1 MTCTPKNIY
10 SMASY
15 VALVAGNQNFHYYND
30 DMSAASVPAPIK
42 ILCLLALGLFIWLM
56 GDSDNNTD
64 QNGVTNGQVPVVDP
78 APSIDNNSNGDLQR
92 ETKSAA
98 VDEGTSVIIPL
109 QHQAPIARGLYQNI
123 FGEPIGGAV
132 VELWRFNQTG
142 MGIVNSLP
150 RLSAPEF
157 ITITD
162 AAGEFELPFSRLSS
176 RQPQLGLLANGDEY
190 ILLLRH
196 SNYADLREMS
206 LTSFDKQLIV
216 TAPRQLPLLKGQV
229 LLHDN
234 SPAAV
239 TGIFVDGTVKTW
251 ADADGNF
258 SVSLSKDSH
267 NFYFNHRLGATSKV
281 ISGGQH
287 LETIIVLPPA
297 QNISG
302 VIHDFNNQPLADVEI
317 EAVRKSTTEASGR
330 ASSRATS
337 DSEGRFVLHGL
348 ADGEFH
354 LRAVR
359 PPREYW
365 ARTVLASTQDVQLKI
380 DYQVFSFDVAS
391 APPYALWNNLV
402 VRAERNGNY
411 RTLVSESKSSVLQPH
426 YEYFLED
433 DVEADRII
441 IDFQVSGYQPL
452 HIIFEVDP
460 SAPRQNQSAAL
471 VPDSQSAALQLSFL
485 MPRDIQPFELS
496 YGLQN
501 VADGEIVQPYRRTIT
516 SSVNERREYYYPDLS
531 AGDYKVLL
539 QIEGNSFFN
548 LPEIKIAGNAI
559 IKIEPD
565 ENNFIELELV
575 AK

>member
-1 MTCTPKNIY
+1 
-10 SMASY
+10 MASY
-15 VALVAGNQNFHYYND
+15 VTLVAGNQNFHHYND
-30 DMSAASVPAPIK
+30 AMSAASVPAPIK
-42 ILCLLALGLFIWLM
+42 ILCLLALGLLIWLM
-56 GDSDNNTD
+56 VDSGDNID
-64 QNGVTNGQVPVVDP
+64 QNGVMNGQVPIVDP
-78 APSIDNNSNGDLQR
+78 APSLDHNSNGDLQR
-92 ETKSAA
+92 ETKPAS
-98 VDEGTSVIIPL
+98 VDEGASAIIPP
-109 QHQAPIARGLYQNI
+109 QHQAPIARGLYQDI
-123 FGEPIGGAV
+123 YGEPIGGAV
-132 VELWRFNQTG
+132 VELWRFNQIG

-150 RLSAPEF
+150 RLGAPEF

-162 AAGEFELPFSRLSS
+162 AAGTFELPFSRLSP
-176 RQPQLGLLANGDEY
+176 RQPQLGLLANSDEY

-196 SNYADLREMS
+196 SNYADFREMS
-206 LTSFDKQLIV
+206 LTRFDKQLVV
-216 TAPRQLPLLKGQV
+216 TAPRQLALLKGQV

-239 TGIFVDGTVKTW
+239 TGIFVDGMVKTW
-251 ADADGNF
+251 TDAGGNF
-258 SVSLSKDSH
+258 SVSLSKGSH
-267 NFYFNHRLGATSKV
+267 KLYFTHRLGATSKV
-281 ISGGQH
+281 MSTDQH
-287 LETIIVLPPA
+287 LENIIILPRA

-317 EAVRKSTTEASGR
+317 EAVRKSTTAASGR

-337 DSEGRFVLHGL
+337 DSQGRFVLHGL

-359 PPREYW
+359 PQREYW
-365 ARTVLASTQDVQLKI
+365 ARTVLAGTQDVQLQI
-380 DYQVFSFDVAS
+380 DDQVFSFDVAS

-426 YEYFLED
+426 YEYFLGN

-452 HIIFEVDP
+452 HLIFEVDP

-471 VPDSQSAALQLSFL
+471 APDLQSAALHLSFL
-485 MPRDIQPFELS
+485 MPRDAPPFELS
-496 YGLQN
+496 YALQN
-501 VADGEIVQPYRRTIT
+501 VADSEIVQPYRRTIS

-539 QIEGNSFFN
+539 QIEGDSFFN
-548 LPEIKIAGNAI
+548 LPEINIAGNAI

-565 ENNFIELELV
+565 ENNFIELELLIQ
-575 AK
+575 

>member
-1 MTCTPKNIY
+1 
-10 SMASY
+10 
-15 VALVAGNQNFHYYND
+15 
-30 DMSAASVPAPIK
+30 MSVASVPAPIK
-42 ILCLLALGLFIWLM
+42 ILCLLALGLLIWLM
-56 GDSDNNTD
+56 WGFDNNTA
-64 QNGVTNGQVPVVDP
+64 QNGVTNGQAPMVDP
-78 APSIDNNSNGDLQR
+78 APSIGPNPNGDLQR
-92 ETKSAA
+92 ETKSAS
-98 VDEGTSVIIPL
+98 VDEVVSSIIPL

-123 FGEPIGGAV
+123 SGEPIGGAI
-132 VELWRFNQTG
+132 VELWRFNQIG

-150 RLSAPEF
+150 RSGAPEF

-162 AAGEFELPFSRLSS
+162 ADGKFELPFSRLSS

-190 ILLLRH
+190 ILLFRH
-196 SNYADLREMS
+196 NNYADFREMS
-206 LTSFDKQLIV
+206 LTRFDKELIV
-216 TAPRQLPLLKGQV
+216 TAPRQLALLKGQV

-239 TGIFVDGTVKTW
+239 TGIFVDGMVKTW
-251 ADADGNF
+251 ADANGNF
-258 SVSLSKDSH
+258 SVSLSKGSH
-267 NFYFNHRLGATSKV
+267 KFYFTHRLGATSKV
-281 ISGGQH
+281 MSSDQYLGN
-287 LETIIVLPPA
+287 IIILPRA

-302 VIHDFNNQPLADVEI
+302 VIHDFNNRPLVDVEI
-317 EAVRKSTTEASGR
+317 EAVRNSITEASGLS
-330 ASSRATS
+330 SSRATS
-337 DSEGRFVLHGL
+337 DSQGRFVLHGL

-359 PPREYW
+359 PQREYW
-365 ARTVLASTQDVQLKI
+365 ARTVLAGTQDVQLQI
-380 DYQVFSFDVAS
+380 DDQIFSFDVAS

-411 RTLVSESKSSVLQPH
+411 RTLVSESKSSVLQPR
-426 YEYFLED
+426 YDYFLGD

-452 HIIFEVDP
+452 RLTFEVDP

-471 VPDSQSAALQLSFL
+471 VPDPQRAALHLSFL
-485 MPRDIQPFELS
+485 MPRDVQPFELS
-496 YGLQN
+496 YALQN

-516 SSVNERREYYYPDLS
+516 GSANERREYYYPDLS

-548 LPEIKIAGNAI
+548 LPEINIAGNAI

-565 ENNFIELELV
+565 ENNFIELELIV
-575 AK
+575 K

>member
-1 MTCTPKNIY
+1 MPSPLKYIY

-15 VALVAGNQNFHYYND
+15 VALVAGNQNSHYYND
-30 DMSAASVPAPIK
+30 AMSAASVPAPIK
-42 ILCLLALGLFIWLM
+42 ILCLLALGLLIWLM
-56 GDSDNNTD
+56 WDFDNNTD
-64 QNGVTNGQVPVVDP
+64 QNGVTDGQVPIVDL
-78 APSIDNNSNGDLQR
+78 APPIDHNSNGDLQR
-92 ETKSAA
+92 ETKSAS
-98 VDEGTSVIIPL
+98 VDEVASSIIPL

-123 FGEPIGGAV
+123 SGEPIGGAV
-132 VELWRFNQTG
+132 VELWRFNQIG

-150 RLSAPEF
+150 RFGAPEF

-162 AAGEFELPFSRLSS
+162 AAGKFELPFSRLSP
-176 RQPQLGLLANGDEY
+176 RQPQLGLLANSDEY

-196 SNYADLREMS
+196 SNYADFREMS
-206 LTSFDKQLIV
+206 LTRFDKQLVV
-216 TAPRQLPLLKGQV
+216 TAPRQLALLKGQV

-239 TGIFVDGTVKTW
+239 TGIFVDGMVKTW
-251 ADADGNF
+251 TDAGGNF
-258 SVSLSKDSH
+258 SVSLSKGSH
-267 NFYFNHRLGATSKV
+267 KLYFTHRLGATSKV
-281 ISGGQH
+281 MSADQD
-287 LETIIVLPPA
+287 LENIIILPRA

-302 VIHDFNNQPLADVEI
+302 VIHDFNNQPLVGVEI
-317 EAVRKSTTEASGR
+317 EAVRNSTTEASGR
-330 ASSRATS
+330 ASSRAIS
-337 DSEGRFVLHGL
+337 DSQGRFALDGL
-348 ADGEFH
+348 ADGEFY

-359 PPREYW
+359 PQREYW
-365 ARTVLASTQDVQLKI
+365 ARTVLAGTQDVQLQI
-380 DYQVFSFDVAS
+380 DDQVFSFDVAS

-426 YEYFLED
+426 YEYFLGN

-452 HIIFEVDP
+452 HLIFEVDP

-471 VPDSQSAALQLSFL
+471 APDSQSAALHLSFL
-485 MPRDIQPFELS
+485 MPRDVPPFELS
-496 YGLQN
+496 YALQN
-501 VADGEIVQPYRRTIT
+501 VADGEIVQPYRRTIS
-516 SSVNERREYYYPDLS
+516 SSVNEHREYYYPDLS

-548 LPEIKIAGNAI
+548 LPEINIAGNAI

-575 AK
+575 IK

>member
-1 MTCTPKNIY
+1 
-10 SMASY
+10 
-15 VALVAGNQNFHYYND
+15 
-30 DMSAASVPAPIK
+30 MSAASVPAPIK
-42 ILCLLALGLFIWLM
+42 ILCLLALVLLIWLM
-56 GDSDNNTD
+56 VDSGNHID
-64 QNGVTNGQVPVVDP
+64 QDGVMNGQVHIADP
-78 APSIDNNSNGDLQR
+78 APSIDHDSNSDLQR
-92 ETKSAA
+92 ESQPAL
-98 VDEGTSVIIPL
+98 VDEGSSATIPS

-123 FGEPIGGAV
+123 SGAPIGGAV

-150 RLSAPEF
+150 RLGAPEF
-157 ITITD
+157 IAITNES
-162 AAGEFELPFSRLSS
+162 GEFELPFSNLSP
-176 RQPQLGLLANGDEY
+176 RQPQLGLLTNGDEY

-196 SNYADLREMS
+196 SDYADFREMS

-281 ISGGQH
+281 ISGAQH

-302 VIHDFNNQPLADVEI
+302 AIHDFNNQPLADVEI
-317 EAVRKSTTEASGR
+317 EAVRKSTTAASGR

-337 DSEGRFVLHGL
+337 DSQGRFVLHGL

-359 PPREYW
+359 PQREYW
-365 ARTVLASTQDVQLKI
+365 ARTVLAGTQDVQLQI
-380 DYQVFSFDVAS
+380 DDQVFSFDVAS

-426 YEYFLED
+426 YEYFLGN

-452 HIIFEVDP
+452 HLIFEVDP

-471 VPDSQSAALQLSFL
+471 APDLQSAALHLSFL
-485 MPRDIQPFELS
+485 MPRDAPPFELS
-496 YGLQN
+496 YALQN
-501 VADGEIVQPYRRTIT
+501 VADSEIVQPYRRTIS

-539 QIEGNSFFN
+539 QIEGDSFFN
-548 LPEIKIAGNAI
+548 LPEINIAGNAI

-565 ENNFIELELV
+565 ENNFIELELLIQ
-575 AK
+575 

>member
-1 MTCTPKNIY
+1 MPCTLKNIY

-15 VALVAGNQNFHYYND
+15 VTLVAGNQNFHYYND

-317 EAVRKSTTEASGR
+317 EAVRKSTTAASGR

-337 DSEGRFVLHGL
+337 DSQGRFVLHGL

-359 PPREYW
+359 PQREYW
-365 ARTVLASTQDVQLKI
+365 AITVLAGTQDVPLKI
-380 DYQVFSFDVAS
+380 DDQVFSFDVAS

-426 YEYFLED
+426 YDYFLED

-471 VPDSQSAALQLSFL
+471 VPDPQSAALQLSFL

-496 YGLQN
+496 CGLQN

-539 QIEGNSFFN
+539 QIDGNSFFN

-575 AK
+575 VK